1 MPSRKEELPGTLR
14 RSPAKAQRTY
24 RKTLES
30 AHREYGSEERAH
42 RTAYAA
48 LKHGFRKA
56 GDHWEP
62 KARRGPSDPQAA
74 QGGRQAREHPKR
86 TYRGIDVRGSTKRE
100 LYERAKELDVPG
112 RSHMDKRELAAAIAR
127 RH

>member
-1 MPSRKEELPGTLR
+1 MATKREELPGTVR
-14 RSPAKAQRTY
+14 RSPARTQRTY
-24 RKTLES
+24 RKALRS
-30 AHREYGSEERAH
+30 AHREYDSEERAH

-48 LKHGFRKA
+48 LKHSFRKV

-62 KARRGPSDPQAA
+62 KQRRGPSDPQAR

-86 TYRGIDVRGSTKRE
+86 TYGGIDVAHSTRRE

-112 RSHMDKRELAAAIAR
+112 RSHMDERELAAAVAR
-127 RH
+127 KR